1 MSATDLNT
9 LKANIEST
17 ISSAAASISG
27 NQVRDILLSMID
39 TILVNSNY
47 GYTYDTTL
55 TLSAGRFTLLAG
67 DLSTISDSLATASY
81 IAFNVKDA
89 SNKDLTLYQ
98 SNESFVIT
106 LNLPD
111 GSNTT
116 YQCDFEDVS
125 SDVIT
130 FSISSRVVTGSVTVS
145 DTDSLNISIDSL
157 DANSVISFDEGLT
170 KTGNTVKLG
179 DSTISEN
186 IELIASGDGLT
197 FYLSFP
203 DAIFFET
210 SGAGLTITNT
220 GLEIDGLVDVV
231 QDLILSDSN
240 WVINSEINSV
250 TPKYYVDKNIMAS
263 GTTLER
269 PVSPIDNEVF
279 KDSTLGYPIY
289 WDETAGS
296 WKDFTGTNVA

>member
-27 NQVRDILLSMID
+27 NQVRDILINMID
-39 TILVNSNY
+39 TILINSNY

-55 TLSAGRFTLLAG
+55 TLSAGRFTLLAA

-81 IAFNVKDA
+81 IAFNVQDA

-98 SNESFVIT
+98 SNESFIIT

-111 GSNTT
+111 GSNST
-116 YQCDFEDVS
+116 YQCDFESVS
-125 SDVIT
+125 SNVIT

-170 KTGNTVKLG
+170 KTGSVVKLG
-179 DSTISEN
+179 DSDITES
-186 IELIASGDGLT
+186 IELIASGDGINL
-197 FYLSFP
+197 YISFP
-203 DAIFFET
+203 DGVTLESAGASFSVTNSAI
-210 SGAGLTITNT
+210 
-220 GLEIDGLVDVV
+220 EIDGLVDVI

-240 WVINSEINSV
+240 WVINSQVNSV

-263 GTTLER
+263 GTTVER

-289 WDETAGS
+289 WDEAAGS

>member
-39 TILVNSNY
+39 TILINSNY

-145 DTDSLNISIDSL
+145 DICRAPAGALQIS
-157 DANSVISFDEGLT
+157 
-170 KTGNTVKLG
+170 
-179 DSTISEN
+179 
-186 IELIASGDGLT
+186 
-197 FYLSFP
+197 
-203 DAIFFET
+203 